1 MKHTARL
8 SGQRQIADA
17 APEPCLTLDPYILF
31 LLGLGGVV
39 LLVSWAPVGLKRM
52 PLTLA
57 ILCVALG
64 VAAFS
69 TGLLAFDPDPRTW
82 DTATER
88 LTELVVIISLMGAG
102 LKLDRPPGW
111 RKWSTTWRLLA
122 IAMPLT
128 IAAVAFLGWAG
139 LGFSLA
145 MALLFGASMAPTDPV
160 LAADVQVGPPKSG
173 DEDEVRFGLTS
184 EAGLND
190 ALAFPFVHL
199 AILAAAGGLAT
210 QAGLTD
216 WFSIKVGWKLLAG
229 LGAGLLIGKVLGHL
243 LFRSRRGL
251 SKLADGLIALAATL
265 ITYALAEMIHGY
277 GFLAVFV
284 CAVMIRGS
292 ERDHEFHQEMHDF
305 SDQIERLL
313 MMLLLVLFG
322 GALANG
328 LLSSLTWT
336 DALIGIAV
344 VFVVRPVAGLIA
356 MAGSSHPWRER
367 LLLAFL
373 GIRGVGS
380 VYYLAYGINHGD
392 FGNSER
398 LWAVVGFIILL
409 SIIVHGVTATPL
421 LARRR
426 AVEDA

>member
-1 MKHTARL
+1 
-8 SGQRQIADA
+8 
-17 APEPCLTLDPYILF
+17 
-31 LLGLGGVV
+31 VV
-39 LLVSWAPVGLKRM
+39 LLVSWAPVGLKRL

-64 VAAFS
+64 VLVFS
-69 TGLLAFDPDPRTW
+69 SGLLAFDPDPRTW
-82 DTATER
+82 DTAAER

-102 LKLDRPPGW
+102 LKIDRPPGW
-111 RKWSTTWRLLA
+111 RAWSTTWRLL
-122 IAMPLT
+122 IVAMPLT
-128 IAAVAFLGWAG
+128 IAATAVLGWAG

-199 AILAAAGGLAT
+199 AILAAAGGLASQT
-210 QAGLTD
+210 GLTD
-216 WFSIKVGWKLLAG
+216 WFTVKVGWKLLAG
-229 LGAGLLIGKVLGHL
+229 LGAGLLIGKVLGYL

-251 SKLADGLIALAATL
+251 SRLADGLIALAATL
-265 ITYALAEMIHGY
+265 IAYSLTEIVHGY

-292 ERDHEFHQEMHDF
+292 ERDHDFHQEMHDF

-336 DALIGIAV
+336 DALVGLAV
-344 VFVVRPVAGLIA
+344 VFLVRPAAGLLA
-356 MAGSSHPWRER
+356 MVGSGQPLRER

-392 FGNSER
+392 FGDSER

-409 SIIVHGVTATPL
+409 SIVVHGVTATPL
-421 LARRR
+421 LARLSRR
-426 AVEDA
+426 RETTAAAFPEGAAPANPPASKDGD

>member
-1 MKHTARL
+1 M
-8 SGQRQIADA
+8 
-17 APEPCLTLDPYILF
+17 
-31 LLGLGGVV
+31 V
-39 LLVSWAPVGLKRM
+39 LLVSWAPVGLKRV

-64 VAAFS
+64 VLIFS
-69 TGLLAFDPDPRTW
+69 TGLLSFDPDPRTW

-102 LKLDRPPGW
+102 LKIDRPPGW
-111 RKWSTTWRLLA
+111 RSWSTTLRLLA
-122 IAMPLT
+122 IAMPVT
-128 IAAVAFLGWAG
+128 IAATAFLGWAG

-160 LAADVQVGPPKSG
+160 LAADVQVGPPRSG

-199 AILAAAGGLAT
+199 AILAAAGGLA
-210 QAGLTD
+210 AGSGLAD
-216 WFSIKVGWKLLAG
+216 WFTIKVGWKLLAG
-229 LGAGLLIGKVLGHL
+229 LGAGLLVGKLLGYL

-265 ITYALAEMIHGY
+265 IAYSVTEMIHGY
-277 GFLAVFV
+277 GFLAVFI
-284 CAVMIRGS
+284 CALVIRGS
-292 ERDHEFHQEMHDF
+292 ERDHDFHQEMHDF

-328 LLSSLTWT
+328 LLSSLSWT
-336 DALIGIAV
+336 DALIGVVV

-356 MAGSSHPWRER
+356 MTGSGQPWRER

-380 VYYLAYGINHGD
+380 VYYLAYGVNHGD
-392 FGNSER
+392 FGDSER

-421 LARRR
+421 LARLARRR
-426 AVEDA
+426 ASQDG

>member
-1 MKHTARL
+1 M
-8 SGQRQIADA
+8 
-17 APEPCLTLDPYILF
+17 
-31 LLGLGGVV
+31 
-39 LLVSWAPVGLKRM
+39 LLVSWAPVGLKRL

-64 VAAFS
+64 VLVFS
-69 TGLLAFDPDPRTW
+69 SGLMAFDPDPRTW

-88 LTELVVIISLMGAG
+88 LAELVVIISLMGAG

-111 RKWSTTWRLLA
+111 RAWSTTWRLL
-122 IAMPLT
+122 IVAMPLT
-128 IAAVAFLGWAG
+128 IAATAWLGLAG

-160 LAADVQVGPPKSG
+160 LAADVQVGPPRSG

-210 QAGLTD
+210 QDGLVD
-216 WFSIKVGWKLLAG
+216 WFTVKVAWKLLAG
-229 LGAGLLIGKVLGHL
+229 LGAGVLVGKALGLL
-243 LFRSRRGL
+243 LFRGPRGL
-251 SKLADGLIALAATL
+251 SRFGDGLIALAATL
-265 ITYALAEMIHGY
+265 IAYALTELVQGY

-284 CAVMIRGS
+284 CAVMIRDS
-292 ERDHEFHQEMHDF
+292 ERDHDFHQEMHDF

-336 DALIGIAV
+336 DVAVGVAV
-344 VFVVRPVAGLIA
+344 VFVIRPAAGLLA
-356 MAGSSHPWRER
+356 MIGSGQPLRER

-380 VYYLAYGINHGD
+380 IYYLAYGINHGD

-409 SIIVHGVTATPL
+409 SIVVHGVTATPL
-421 LARRR
+421 LARLARR
-426 AVEDA
+426 RESFPAAPAPANPPRSKNGD

>member
-1 MKHTARL
+1 M
-8 SGQRQIADA
+8 
-17 APEPCLTLDPYILF
+17 
-31 LLGLGGVV
+31 V
-39 LLVSWAPVGLKRM
+39 LLVSWAPGGLKRL

-57 ILCVALG
+57 ILCVAVG
-64 VAAFS
+64 VLVFS
-69 TGLLAFDPDPRTW
+69 TGLLSFDPDPRTW

-102 LKLDRPPGW
+102 LKLDRPLGW
-111 RKWSTTWRLLA
+111 RRWSTTWRLLA
-122 IAMPLT
+122 VAMPLT
-128 IAAVAFLGWAG
+128 IAAVAWLGVAG

-145 MALLFGASMAPTDPV
+145 MALLLGAAMAPTDPV

-210 QAGLTD
+210 TGGLTD
-216 WFSIKVGWKLLAG
+216 WFTIKVGWKLLAG
-229 LGAGLLIGKVLGHL
+229 VGVGVLCGLGFSRLI
-243 LFRSRRGL
+243 FRGSGTRFG
-251 SKLADGLIALAATL
+251 DGLVALAATL
-265 ITYALAEMIHGY
+265 VAYAAAELAHGY

-284 CAVMIRGS
+284 CALTIRAG
-292 ERDHEFHQEMHDF
+292 ERDHDFHQEMHDF

-328 LLSSLTWT
+328 LLASLTWV
-336 DALIGIAV
+336 DALIGLAV
-344 VFVVRPVAGLIA
+344 VFVVRPAAGLVA
-356 MAGSSHPWRER
+356 MIGSGQPMRER

-380 VYYLAYGINHGD
+380 VYYVAYGLNHGD
-392 FGNSER
+392 FGVSER
-398 LWAVVGFIILL
+398 LWAVVGFIILV
-409 SIIVHGVTATPL
+409 SILVHGVTAAPL
-421 LARRR
+421 LRRLAQR
-426 AVEDA
+426 REAGAG

>member
-1 MKHTARL
+1 L
-8 SGQRQIADA
+8 
-17 APEPCLTLDPYILF
+17 EPFLTFDPYILF
-31 LLGLGGVV
+31 LLGLGAVV
-39 LLVSWAPVGLKRM
+39 LLVSWAPVGLKRV

-57 ILCVALG
+57 ILCVAIG
-64 VAAFS
+64 VAVFS

-111 RKWSTTWRLLA
+111 RSWATTWRLLA
-122 IAMPLT
+122 VAMPLT
-128 IAAVAFLGWAG
+128 IAATAWLGWAG

-160 LAADVQVGPPKSG
+160 LAADVQVGPPRSG

-210 QAGLTD
+210 QSGLTD
-216 WFSIKVGWKLLAG
+216 WFTVKLGWKLLAG
-229 LGAGLLIGKVLGHL
+229 LGAGWLIGKVLGYL

-251 SKLADGLIALAATL
+251 SRLGDGLIALAATL
-265 ITYALAEMIHGY
+265 IAYAVTELVHGY

-284 CAVMIRGS
+284 CAVTIRAS
-292 ERDHEFHQEMHDF
+292 ERDHDFHQEMHDF

-328 LLSSLTWT
+328 LLASLTWT
-336 DALIGIAV
+336 DALVGLAV
-344 VFVVRPVAGLIA
+344 VFVIRPLAGLVA
-356 MAGSSHPWRER
+356 MAGSDQPWRER

-392 FGNSER
+392 FGDSER
-398 LWAVVGFIILL
+398 LWAVVGFIILV
-409 SIIVHGVTATPL
+409 SIVVHGVTATPL
-421 LARRR
+421 LARLARR
-426 AVEDA
+426 RESFPAAPAPANPPGSKNGD